1 MQPAPGVSGDEDWSS
16 LNHLAKN
23 HLPDSAYD
31 KLQDMLGRYRGDLK
45 TMERCVSLALEKEG
59 SDSFGWRWSEL
70 DEEDLLWG
78 WLNGQSRFS
87 RLGPSCFYNSL
98 PVNTRTLYLDLDIP
112 PLPKTAPADP
122 NSTGKRTRSDAD
134 SEQQNHTMGPLLDL
148 ANHTHLRLDTQDDEG
163 VPPKRVPICDVH
175 VVEETRGGYYATVQP
190 KTSKLKNRGPSN
202 WRKRTLQLRAPESA
216 GLKKG
221 DEVVF
226 AYGPHSDETLF
237 SEYGFVP
244 VDDPNPWN
252 DVHVDSQVNDAWS
265 QRESLKIVDL
275 KRQVLEING
284 YLK

>member
-1 MQPAPGVSGDEDWSS
+1 MVS
-16 LNHLAKN
+16 H
-23 HLPDSAYD
+23 
-31 KLQDMLGRYRGDLK
+31 
-45 TMERCVSLALEKEG
+45 VSMI
-59 SDSFGWRWSEL
+59 RP
-70 DEEDLLWG
+70 
-78 WLNGQSRFS
+78 
-87 RLGPSCFYNSL
+87 PSCSQNFLS
-98 PVNTRTLYLDLDIP
+98 VNTRTLYLDLDIP
-112 PLPKTAPADP
+112 PLPKTAHVDP

-148 ANHTHLRLDTQDDEG
+148 ANHTHLRHSLDDEG
-163 VPPKRVPICDVH
+163 VPTKRVPICDVH
-175 VVEETRGGYYATVQP
+175 AVEETRGGHYTTVQP
-190 KTSKLKNRGPSN
+190 RTSKLKNRGPSN

-252 DVHVDSQVNDAWS
+252 DVHVDVQVNAAWS
-265 QRESLKIVDL
+265 QSENLKIVDL